1 MIQWRWPLPNV
12 PKLLPDTP
20 GRFGAVRKHDVHTGV
35 DLYCAVSAKVVAVEA
50 GEVVAIEP
58 FTGPDAASPWWLSTE
73 AVLVEGASGVVVYGE
88 VHPEVQVGD
97 QLEAGDRGGRPTGG
111 GGSCGSGDAGF
122 AGRQGSSDFD
132 ATLGIDGCWG
142 PYDCLVVA

>member
-1 MIQWRWPLPNV
+1 MIQWCWPLPNV

-35 DLYCAVSAKVVAVEA
+35 DLYCAVSTKVVAVEA
-50 GEVVAIEP
+50 GEVVVIEP

-88 VHPEVQVGD
+88 VHPEV
-97 QLEAGDRGGRPTGG
+97 
-111 GGSCGSGDAGF
+111 
-122 AGRQGSSDFD
+122 RQGSSDFD

>member
-97 QLEAGDRGGRPTGG
+97 QLEAGDR
-111 GGSCGSGDAGF
+111 
-122 AGRQGSSDFD
+122 
-132 ATLGIDGCWG
+132 WN
-142 PYDCLVVA
+142 